1 MLTMAANKG
10 CTAKAIEQKE
20 IQVLD
25 SGEMDPLFD
34 PEIDSASGT
43 GIIKNM
49 LVGPIFDNKGTLR
62 GVL

>member
-1 MLTMAANKG
+1 
-10 CTAKAIEQKE
+10 
-20 IQVLD
+20 
-25 SGEMDPLFD
+25 MDPLFD

-49 LVGPIFDNKGTLR
+49 LVGPIFDKKGTLR